1 MSSQSTIPAA
11 LDNNPDVAPPHV
23 TRFVFPKESTQE
35 LIFLIGLA
43 TYLPFMTPGRD
54 EWNKLVDHLHETDR
68 IERPTTPFFTNVT
81 VRSCEVAWERLC
93 NEQRAYEEA
102 ILAATSIAPQETTRR
117 RLMKELF
124 CMDENR

>member
-1 MSSQSTIPAA
+1 MAA
-11 LDNNPDVAPPHV
+11 LDNNPAVARPHV